1 MKSTSVRRLT
11 DQSYFVVDTLSY
23 INQVTSFDL
32 IVATQT
38 LSSLTPGESAV
49 GPEVQTLDSDDPA
62 AT

>member
-1 MKSTSVRRLT
+1 LT